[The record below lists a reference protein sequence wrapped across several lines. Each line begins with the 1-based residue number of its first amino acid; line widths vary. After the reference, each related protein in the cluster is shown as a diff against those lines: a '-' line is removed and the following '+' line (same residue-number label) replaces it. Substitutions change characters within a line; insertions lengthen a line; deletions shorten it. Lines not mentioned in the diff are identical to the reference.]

1 MARTPFPVEVLTP
14 EGQVFAGEVEM
25 LSTRTE
31 VGEIGVLANH
41 TPLLAMLQPAD
52 LRLHLSET
60 EVKHFAQGEGYLQV
74 HGNHA
79 LVLVED
85 CFDRSRSTG
94 PSRRSACAR
103 RRRPRPAR
111 RRPIAAPEPAGAAR
125 QAPRRDVPAHRR
137 RAPARV
143 PPLVTRWRRPGPS
156 SISFDVAG
164 VRGGHWRLPAAQ
176 PHSPREH
183 GEDDRLRLTDFAAAR
198 QPGTR
203 GG

>member
-1 MARTPFPVEVLTP
+1 MARSPFPVEVLTP
-14 EGQVFAGEVEM
+14 EGQVFEGEVEM

-41 TPLLAMLQPAD
+41 TPLLAMLQPSD

-85 CFDRSRSTG
+85 CFEPEQIDRAEQEERLRKAEAVIEEAKTPAG
-94 PSRRSACAR
+94 PHQRAR
-103 RRRPRPAR
+103 
-111 RRPIAAPEPAGAAR
+111 PAGAAR

-137 RAPARV
+137 RQHASSAAPA
-143 PPLVTRWRRPGPS
+143 PLIRRS
-156 SISFDVAG
+156 LFAHISHSIVA
-164 VRGGHWRLPAAQ
+164 LQ
-176 PHSPREH
+176 
-183 GEDDRLRLTDFAAAR
+183 
-198 QPGTR
+198 
-203 GG
+203 